1 MKLINDAVKSW
12 TDLQIKA
19 LEKYKYTV
27 EGPNRS
33 PGSYF
38 LTFMKSSLTAAEKD
52 PEMYN
57 VKLGMDLGLIAV
69 IAGTSLAA
77 GYVIGKKKKNN
88 DISIDEKES
97 N

>member
-1 MKLINDAVKSW
+1 MKMINDAVKSW
-12 TDLQIKA
+12 TELQIKA

-38 LTFMKSSLTAAEKD
+38 LTFMKSSLTMAEKD
-52 PEMYN
+52 PDMYN
-57 VKLGMDLGLIAV
+57 VKLGLIAV
-69 IAGTSLAA
+69 VAGTSLAA

-88 DISIDEKES
+88 NSIEEKGE
-97 N
+97 